1 MYPKR
6 ISSSLL
12 IYPLFWY
19 FSQGEAYLHIT
30 INTIYPPLSYEFQLK
45 YLWKTCNSEVWGID
59 GPSLLVKNEIF
70 LLFFRYLVIIRCVL
84 LYGIKLHKEV
94 AEKIWNTNIKIYY
107 KILKATIEIRYK
119 LFNVCG
125 FLSDYFH
132 IAYSLMSVNIC
143 MLRKYYNRQLNMSCV
158 KISHMKRLNILIF
171 RLV

>member
-59 GPSLLVKNEIF
+59 GPSLLVKR
-70 LLFFRYLVIIRCVL
+70 RYFCCFSLSRHHSRCF
-84 LYGIKLHKEV
+84 I
-94 AEKIWNTNIKIYY
+94 IWNLASLRTGWNNLKY
-107 KILKATIEIRYK
+107 KYK
-119 LFNVCG
+119 DLLSFLFNVCG
-125 FLSDYFH
+125 FLSYSFH
-132 IAYSLMSVNIC
+132 IAYALMSANIC
-143 MLRKYYNRQLNMSCV
+143 MLRKNYNQQLNMSCV
-158 KISHMKRLNILIF
+158 KISHMKRLNILTS

>member
-59 GPSLLVKNEIF
+59 GPSLLVKMKYSITKTNMYVRLFGYMEGWVQFITADIF
-70 LLFFRYLVIIRCVL
+70 SPTPPILLHSATTTMLLLLFP
-84 LYGIKLHKEV
+84 YGYRRGKFLQTSLNNLMKCMAAYVSNE
-94 AEKIWNTNIKIYY
+94 EYY
-107 KILKATIEIRYK
+107 
-119 LFNVCG
+119 
-125 FLSDYFH
+125 S
-132 IAYSLMSVNIC
+132 IA
-143 MLRKYYNRQLNMSCV
+143 
-158 KISHMKRLNILIF
+158 
-171 RLV
+171 

>member
-59 GPSLLVKNEIF
+59 GPSLLVKMKYSCC
-70 LLFFRYLVIIRCVL
+70 LLLSRHHSRSFIVSNQASIRVGRNNLKYKYNDILTFKFRSTESLTYVVLRVILFILRMHWCL
-84 LYGIKLHKEV
+84 LISVCLG
-94 AEKIWNTNIKIYY
+94 NI
-107 KILKATIEIRYK
+107 TIG
-119 LFNVCG
+119 N
-125 FLSDYFH
+125 
-132 IAYSLMSVNIC
+132 
-143 MLRKYYNRQLNMSCV
+143 
-158 KISHMKRLNILIF
+158 
-171 RLV
+171 